1 MLCFP
6 DVNECDRQNG
16 GCEHECVN
24 EVGSH
29 HCLCPDGYV
38 LTDDH
43 HTCKGIT
50 MDFVCKHPRYPSLVL
65 CVSLFAG
72 IMCVI
77 RPQNLE
83 CCDTVKTD
91 VSYVYIFV
99 FQSL

>member
-43 HTCKGIT
+43 HTCKGIA

-65 CVSLFAG
+65 CVIVRRYYVCHSSSELR
-72 IMCVI
+72 MLRHC
-77 RPQNLE
+77 QN
-83 CCDTVKTD
+83 
-91 VSYVYIFV
+91 
-99 FQSL
+99 